1 MLKSKKGIIK
11 PKLESGNLGSEIS
24 RIDTIFTKAGLK
36 EISVPSLLNSSDLV
50 DLYGED
56 LKLRAY
62 TTSDPVRGEQIL
74 RPDFTVPILFT
85 ISGIRSYVSIVLQ
98 TCLFSCFTTKPLFIS
113 LVKHLITSSESNN
126 VVQTIEPIV

>member
-1 MLKSKKGIIK
+1 MLKSKKGILK
-11 PKLESGNLGSEIS
+11 PKLDSSNLGLEIG
-24 RIDTIFTKAGLK
+24 RIATIFKKAGLK

-74 RPDFTVPILFT
+74 RPDFTVPIL
-85 ISGIRSYVSIVLQ
+85 L
-98 TCLFSCFTTKPLFIS
+98 
-113 LVKHLITSSESNN
+113 KHLRGYSLQAKYFYSGN
-126 VVQTIEPIV
+126 V